1 LAHQEDYSALLFV
14 VAETP
19 EALRRSLA
27 ALAGPEALNLPERNA
42 TEEPVRLRAVLDW
55 LSEHPGCL
63 LIVDNVDTPEALAEA
78 ERLLST
84 LSGGHVIITSRLAN
98 FGGHFDPLELDVLGL
113 EDAAAFLLER
123 TDKRRQKMPDD
134 TVTARQ
140 LAVDLGQLALALE
153 QAGAYIAKL
162 GLSFV
167 RYRQLWQE
175 NWARVAGWAD
185 PAITNYPRAV
195 AVMWQTSVNQLSE
208 PGRHLLELLSWL
220 APEPV
225 PNFLIE
231 VPVPGIAAEDTE
243 EALVDLAGYSLVRRN
258 PQSQEFSVHR
268 LVQDVT
274 QRNLAGEKRTP
285 TYTPSVS
292 QEPLGARGP
301 NATPAPSKAAAPGR
315 LEAAAD
321 AQLLRLFEALG
332 VGLMRPCAIRRARNS
347 VFIGWCRM

>member
-1 LAHQEDYSALLFV
+1 MRRSDIGKTRAAVEYGLAHQEDYSALLFV

-19 EALRRSLA
+19 ETLRRSLA

-78 ERLLST
+78 EHLLST
-84 LSGGHVIITSRLAN
+84 LGGGHVIITSRLAN

-123 TDKRRQKMPDD
+123 TDKRRQKTPDD
-134 TVTARQ
+134 AVAARR

-162 GLSFV
+162 GLSFA
-167 RYRQLWQE
+167 RYQQLWQE

-185 PAITNYPRAV
+185 PAITKYPRAV
-195 AVMWQTSVNQLSE
+195 AVTWQTSVNRQSE
-208 PGRHLLELLSWL
+208 PGRRLLERLAWL

-225 PNFLIE
+225 PNFLIG
-231 VPVPGIAAEDTE
+231 VPVPGIAADGTE
-243 EALVDLAGYSLVRRN
+243 EALADLAGYSLVRRN
-258 PQSQEFSVHR
+258 PESQEFSVHR

-274 QRNLAGEKRTP
+274 RRSL
-285 TYTPSVS
+285 
-292 QEPLGARGP
+292 ARGRQ
-301 NATPAPSKAAAPGR
+301 ARKGR
-315 LEAAAD
+315 
-321 AQLLRLFEALG
+321 
-332 VGLMRPCAIRRARNS
+332 
-347 VFIGWCRM
+347 CR